1 MQSNPQIHGH
11 WRLCWQRHCWSLLL
25 LVPDRSHRPP
35 DVLLAGDQGNATAP
49 PLNIIMESKK
59 DVDDYQH
66 VFLEMLEPNF
76 K

>member
-35 DVLLAGDQGNATAP
+35 DVLLTADQVAVLQLPRTVQV
-49 PLNIIMESKK
+49 IFRRSVSKLRAAAR
-59 DVDDYQH
+59 Y
-66 VFLEMLEPNF
+66 ENF
-76 K
+76 EF

>member
-1 MQSNPQIHGH
+1 MAIEAAGASSYWFLIDPTGPQMSF
-11 WRLCWQRHCWSLLL
+11 WPLTK
-25 LVPDRSHRPP
+25 
-35 DVLLAGDQGNATAP
+35 AMNATAP